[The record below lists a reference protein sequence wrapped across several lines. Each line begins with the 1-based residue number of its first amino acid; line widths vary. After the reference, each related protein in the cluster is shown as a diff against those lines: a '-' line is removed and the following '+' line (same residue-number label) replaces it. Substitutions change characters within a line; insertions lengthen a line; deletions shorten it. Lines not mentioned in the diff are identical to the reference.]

1 MKPFVIRPATAAD
14 VPDIISLLQSH
25 QLPID
30 DIQHHWPFAVVAQAA
45 GRVVGCSALEFYR
58 PYALLRSVAVA
69 EEWRKSGL
77 GYQLVQELLNLAHNQ
92 KIKAI
97 YLLTETA
104 VDYFPKFG
112 FQVIERGNV
121 PAEVQQSVE
130 FQSACPASAVVMVL
144 HLAH

>member
-1 MKPFVIRPATAAD
+1 MKPFVIVPATAND
-14 VPDIISLLQSH
+14 VPDIILLLQSQ

-30 DIQHHWPFAVVAQAA
+30 DIQHHWQFAVVAQAA
-45 GRVVGCSALEFYR
+45 GRVVGCSALELYR

-69 EEWRKSGL
+69 EEWRKSGV
-77 GYQLVQELLNLAHNQ
+77 GQQLVQTLLVLAHSQ
-92 KIKAI
+92 QLEAV

-112 FQVIERGNV
+112 FQVIERGTV
-121 PAEVQQSVE
+121 PALVQQSVE

-144 HLAH
+144 PLVH

>member
-1 MKPFVIRPATAAD
+1 MKPFVIGPATAAD
-14 VPDIISLLQSH
+14 VPGIISLLQSH

-30 DIQHHWPFAVVAQAA
+30 DIQHHWQFAVVAQAA
-45 GRVVGCSALEFYR
+45 GRVVGCSALELYR

-77 GYQLVQELLNLAHNQ
+77 GHQLVQASLNLAHSQ
-92 KIKAI
+92 QLKAI

-112 FQVIERGNV
+112 FQPVERGEV

-144 HLAH
+144 NLAH

>member
-1 MKPFVIRPATAAD
+1 MKPFVIVPATAND
-14 VPDIISLLQSH
+14 VPDIILLLQSQ

-30 DIQHHWPFAVVAQAA
+30 DIQHHWQFAVVAQAA
-45 GRVVGCSALEFYR
+45 GRVVGCSALELYR

-69 EEWRKSGL
+69 EEWRKSGV
-77 GYQLVQELLNLAHNQ
+77 GQQLVQSLLILAHSQ
-92 KIKAI
+92 QLEAV

-112 FQVIERGNV
+112 FQVIERGTV
-121 PAEVQQSVE
+121 PALVQQSVE

-144 HLAH
+144 PLVH